1 MFSFIHIVMAF
12 ISREKIGSEKVQH
25 GAPLTEVWRGQKLFG
40 QCPQIRSAFQ
50 RGVSLRTALSGFNAE
65 RNFTNFLLQASVV
78 IIFNNEVIHCDFYA
92 KAAHSFWK
100 RCSPLYCGP
109 FGVFWT
115 ELPGN
120 FYTRWAIR
128 NILLTCKRRALIMK
142 KNDSF
147 WTLSKVLSPA
157 CEQFSVE
164 FDYNF

>member
-50 RGVSLRTALSGFNAE
+50 RGVSLKQHCLVSMQKE
-65 RNFTNFLLQASVV
+65 ISITNFLLQASVV

-115 ELPGN
+115 ELPEN
-120 FYTRWAIR
+120 FYMRWAIR
-128 NILLTCKRRALIMK
+128 NILLTCKRRVLIMK
-142 KNDSF
+142 KWFILDIVQS
-147 WTLSKVLSPA
+147 TLSCLRA
-157 CEQFSVE
+157 I
-164 FDYNF
+164 